1 MARRLL
7 FDGVVDQGG
16 PVIVPINYEEIR
28 ALDAGAELIRCAGQ
42 EESGGCV
49 AAPSAA
55 MAHAESLR
63 ARLTGDLDILTLGD
77 QRRVRLAV
85 SAICDQLRERLE
97 TTVIEFS
104 PGHDQAV
111 DLYFDYAHALTV
123 LDRVDRLGAEMSAMI
138 EVMTGGAVTDEDAER
153 ITFPD

>member
-1 MARRLL
+1 
-7 FDGVVDQGG
+7 
-16 PVIVPINYEEIR
+16 VIVPINYEEIR
-28 ALDAGAELIRCAGQ
+28 ALDAGAELIRSAGQ

-63 ARLTGDLDILTLGD
+63 ARLTGDLEIVTLAD

-85 SAICDQLRERLE
+85 AAICEQLRDGLE

-104 PGHDQAV
+104 PAHELAV
-111 DLYFDYAHALTV
+111 DLYFDYAHAVTV
-123 LDRVDRLGAEMSAMI
+123 LDRVDRLGAEMTAII
-138 EVMTGGAVTDEDAER
+138 EVMTGAAVTDEDAER